1 MEVLEYSKYKGYLDS
16 YRKSNKTE
24 EDYKKDR
31 LETIYQAAK
40 WSLKSNCSQHS
51 FLMSIVT
58 ILMSIVTIYK
68 NEDLPV
74 NAITELKEVLG
85 K

>member
-58 ILMSIVTIYK
+58 IYK